1 MNKLQWN
8 FNQNTKLAIHEK
20 ASESIVCEMADIL
33 SGGDELMIHVGSW
46 LCSWQL
52 EKLERPRS
60 EIPPAA

>member
-46 LCSWQL
+46 LCSWQ
-52 EKLERPRS
+52 
-60 EIPPAA
+60 